1 MMASWARLPALDA
14 YAREQALEHD
24 SDGGWPQ
31 YLDAE
36 GYEYDYT
43 SEEVAPEVLYL
54 GLTWSYDGPVSE
66 L

>member
-1 MMASWARLPALDA
+1 MMASWTRLLPALDA
-14 YAREQALEHD
+14 HAREQDLEHD

-36 GYEYDYT
+36 VYVYDYT
-43 SEEVAPEVLYL
+43 TEELASEELAP
-54 GLTWSYDGPVSE
+54 GPYDGPLNE

>member
-1 MMASWARLPALDA
+1 MMASWTRLLPALDA
-14 YAREQALEHD
+14 HAREQDLEHD

-36 GYEYDYT
+36 GYEYDHT
-43 SEEVAPEVLYL
+43 AEEFAPEEIAS
-54 GLTWSYDGPVSE
+54 WPYDGPLDE